1 MDPSTQLETFVVA
14 LALGAV
20 FARFEFGFTAAFRA
34 WLREGDGRALAATF
48 AIPAVA
54 ALVVLPIGASIYGY
68 ARFVSP
74 INLSLAIGAIL
85 FGVGMQVANGCGS
98 GTLVA
103 AGQGSRRMLLALPFF
118 CLGGVMGSLLLPYA
132 EELPGLG
139 PIDLAEYFGPWGGL
153 VVMEA
158 LLGASA
164 LLVARGARPDR
175 RRLMVAAL
183 IGILAAVLFLVS
195 GQPWGITMGLTVMG
209 AKGLQAIG
217 FNLGATTVWSAEW
230 AQRLLRE
237 PSMMIPGALSDVG
250 LLLGAFAATVLTG
263 HFRHRVAIGWRGA
276 IGAIL
281 GGLLMGV
288 GARLS
293 YGCNIGAFAS
303 GAASGSLHGLAWFV
317 AVLPGCAAGIR
328 LRRVFGLEPG

>member
-1 MDPSTQLETFVVA
+1 MGPSTQLATFTVA

-20 FARFEFGFTAAFRA
+20 FARFEFGFTAAFRT

-48 AIPAVA
+48 AIPAIA
-54 ALVVLPIGASIYGY
+54 ALIVLPIGATADGYG
-68 ARFVSP
+68 RFVSP
-74 INLSLAIGAIL
+74 INFSLAIGAIL

-103 AGQGSRRMLLALPFF
+103 AGQGSRRMLLILPFF
-118 CLGGVMGSLLLPYA
+118 CLGGVAGSLLLPFA
-132 EELPGLG
+132 EALPGIG
-139 PIDLAEYFGPWGGL
+139 PVDLAEHFGPWGGL

-158 LLGASA
+158 LLGAGA
-164 LLVARGARPDR
+164 ILVARGALPDR

-183 IGILAAVLFLVS
+183 IGILAAALFLAS
-195 GQPWGITMGLTVMG
+195 GQPWGITMGLTVIG
-209 AKGLQAIG
+209 AKGLQASG
-217 FNLGATTVWSAEW
+217 FNLGATAVWSADW

-237 PSMMIPGALSDVG
+237 PLATMPGAVSDIG

-263 HFRHRVAIGWRGA
+263 RFRHSTAIGWRGA
-276 IGAIL
+276 IGAAL
-281 GGLLMGV
+281 GGLFMGV

-303 GAASGSLHGLAWFV
+303 GAASGSLHGIVWFV
-317 AVLPGCAAGIR
+317 AVLPGCAVGIR
-328 LRRVFGLEPG
+328 FRRVFGLESG

>member
-1 MDPSTQLETFVVA
+1 MTPAAQLETLFVS

-20 FARFEFGFTAAFRA
+20 FARFEFGFTGAFRA

-48 AIPAVA
+48 AIPAIA
-54 ALVVLPIGASIYGY
+54 ALVVLPIGASADGY

-74 INLSLAIGAIL
+74 INLSLGIGAVL

-98 GTLVA
+98 GTVVA

-132 EELPGLG
+132 EALPGLG
-139 PIDLAEYFGPWGGL
+139 PVDLVEYFGPWGGL

-158 LLGASA
+158 LLGAGA
-164 LLVARGARPDR
+164 LLVARGAWPDR
-175 RRLMVAAL
+175 RRIMVAAL

-209 AKGLQAIG
+209 AKGLQEIG
-217 FNLGATTVWSAEW
+217 LDLGATAVWSAEW

-237 PSMMIPGALSDVG
+237 PFTLMPGALSDVG
-250 LLLGAFAATVLTG
+250 LLLGAFAATVLAG
-263 HFRHRVAIGWRGA
+263 RFRHRATIGWRGA
-276 IGAIL
+276 SGAIL
-281 GGLLMGV
+281 GGLFMGI